1 MKTSWHELSATE
13 LGKKV
18 ACGEISPVELT
29 NYFLTR
35 IKTHDASTKVY
46 VRTTAERALAE
57 AEASEAR
64 VKGRTLRSPLD
75 GVPISW
81 KDLYDTSGIA
91 TEGGTPL
98 LADRIP
104 EQDAAVLSRAA
115 RAGLIC
121 LGKTNTVQFALG
133 GIGTNPHTG
142 TPPNAVMKDVPRVP
156 GGSSCGAAVSLAAG
170 MAAAAIGSDT
180 GGSVRVP
187 AAWNG
192 LVGFKTSINAL
203 PTRGVLPLSPS
214 FDTVGPLTRCVA
226 DAAAL
231 FAIMGARPPVDLVG
245 TSTSRLNLLV
255 AETLVWDDVEAPVEK
270 ATRAAIAQLQAAGA
284 KVNYS
289 PIPEF
294 EEITAA
300 VKYHGGIV
308 LAEAYACWK
317 TLIDTQSKLIDPHVR
332 SRFHQGRDMS
342 ACDVEAV
349 RAAIRDITP
358 KLYRRMAGYD
368 ALVAP
373 TISIMPPP
381 LADVEEDIDGYR
393 IANGLALRNTQ
404 LGNLLACCALTL
416 PVGSPRTPVGL
427 MIMAPAG
434 EDDRLLRVGQAVE
447 NAIYLAQH
455 DTS

>member
-1 MKTSWHELSATE
+1 MKASWHGLSATE
-13 LGKKV
+13 VGKKI
-18 ACGEISPVELT
+18 ARGEIGPVELA
-29 NYFLTR
+29 NHFLTR
-35 IKTHDASTKVY
+35 IKTYDASSKIY

-64 VKGRTLRSPLD
+64 VKKGTLRSPLD

-98 LADRIP
+98 LVDRVP
-104 EQDAAVLSRAA
+104 EQDAVVLARAA
-115 RAGLIC
+115 RAGLVC

-156 GGSSCGAAVSLAAG
+156 GGSSCGAAVSVATG

-203 PTRGVLPLSPS
+203 STRGVLPLSPS

-231 FAIMGARPPVDLVG
+231 FAIMGARPAVDLVG
-245 TSTSRLNLLV
+245 TRASRLNLLV
-255 AETLVWDDVEAPVEK
+255 AESVVWDHVEAPVEK
-270 ATRAAIAQLQAAGA
+270 ATRAAIAQLQEAGA

-300 VKYHGGIV
+300 VKYHGGVV

-317 TLIDTQSKLIDPHVR
+317 SLIDTQSESIDPNVL

-349 RAAIRDITP
+349 RTAIREITP
-358 KLYRRMAGYD
+358 KLYRRLAGYD

-381 LADVEEDIDGYR
+381 LADVERDIDSYR
-393 IANGLALRNTQ
+393 VANGRALRNTQ

-416 PVGSPRTPVGL
+416 PVGSPQTPVGL

-434 EDDRLLRVGQAVE
+434 EDDRLLRVGKAIE
-447 NAIYLAQH
+447 NAIYLPQN
-455 DTS
+455 DT